1 MNWDWDKLQEK
12 RQRQGGQQP
21 PRNNRGDEP
30 QGPGG
35 PGGPGGPNGP
45 GGPGKAGGPMGP
57 GFPQMGDAFKQFK
70 QMKFPAVRIIVLVV
84 VLGWLA
90 SGVFIVDPEEMG
102 VVTRFGAFDRI
113 VEPGPHYHIPY
124 PIESVSTPKVR
135 HVQRVEIGFRTL
147 RGAAGQSQVRPVPE
161 EAAML
166 TGDENIVNVQFIV
179 QYRIDDPK
187 AFLFNADLQI
197 PQTSGSDIYSETV
210 KNAAEAAMREVI
222 GRSLID
228 SALTDGKTRIQIQAQ
243 IILQDILDS
252 YTTGIKVDTVQLQ
265 DVYPP
270 SEVSAAFKDV
280 ASAREDRSRS
290 INEAEAYRN
299 EILPRTSGEVA
310 EVLNKA
316 EAYKRSVVEKAT
328 GESRRFMSVLAEYN
342 KAKDVTK
349 KRMYIETMEEILSS
363 PGMEKILIEKGA
375 GSGVLPLLPL
385 DRGAALQAGGK
396 K

>member
-21 PRNNRGDEP
+21 PRNNNDEEPPRGP
-30 QGPGG
+30 GGPSGPGG
-35 PGGPGGPNGP
+35 PGGQGP
-45 GGPGKAGGPMGP
+45 GL
-57 GFPQMGDAFKQFK
+57 PQMGDAFKQFK
-70 QMKFPAVRIIVLVV
+70 QMKFPAVRIMLLIV

-90 SGVFIVDPEEMG
+90 SGIFIVDPEEMG

-113 VEPGPHYHIPY
+113 VEPGPHYHLPM
-124 PIESVSTPKVR
+124 PIEAVSTPKVR

-147 RGAAGQSQVRPVPE
+147 RGNTTQPQVRAVPE

-197 PQTSGSDIYSETV
+197 PVTSGSDIYSETV

-252 YTTGIKVDTVQLQ
+252 YHCGIKVDTVQLQ

-310 EVLNKA
+310 EILNRA

-328 GESRRFMSVLAEYN
+328 GESKRFLAVLAEYN

-363 PGMEKILIEKGA
+363 PGMEKIFMGKGA
-375 GSGVLPLLPL
+375 GNNVLPFLPL
-385 DRGAALQAGGK
+385 DRGTGQAAGGK

>member
-12 RQRQGGQQP
+12 RQRQPGQQP
-21 PRNNRGDEP
+21 PRNDDNDGNNS

-35 PGGPGGPNGP
+35 PEGPNGP
-45 GGPGKAGGPMGP
+45 NNRGGNGNSGGPGFG
-57 GFPQMGDAFKQFK
+57 QMGDAFKQFK
-70 QMKFPAVRIIVLVV
+70 QMKFPAVRIILLVG

-90 SGVFIVDPEEMG
+90 SGIFIVAPEEIG
-102 VVTRFGAFDRI
+102 VVTRFGAYNRS
-113 VEPGPHYHIPY
+113 VEPGPHYHLPY
-124 PIESVSTPKVR
+124 PIENVSTPKVR

-147 RGAAGQSQVRPVPE
+147 RSNANQTQVRPVPE

-166 TGDENIVNVQFIV
+166 TGDENIVHVQFIV
-179 QYRIDDPK
+179 QYRIDDPV

-197 PQTSGSDIYSETV
+197 PYSSSSDIYSETV

-243 IILQDILDS
+243 IILQTILDS
-252 YTTGIKVDTVQLQ
+252 YKTGINIDNVQLQ

-270 SEVSAAFKDV
+270 AEVSSSFKDV

-316 EAYKRSVVEKAT
+316 EAYKRSVVEKAS
-328 GESRRFMSVLAEYN
+328 GESQRFLSVLAEYN
-342 KAKDVTK
+342 KSRDVTR
-349 KRMYIETMEEILSS
+349 KRMYIETMEEILSD
-363 PGMEKILIEKGA
+363 PGMEKILMNKGA
-375 GSGVLPLLPL
+375 GSQVLPLLPL
-385 DRGAALQAGGK
+385 DRGAQAGGRK
-396 K
+396 

>member
-12 RQRQGGQQP
+12 RQRQSGQQP
-21 PRNNRGDEP
+21 PRNDRNEGNNP

-35 PGGPGGPNGP
+35 PGGPEGPNGP
-45 GGPGKAGGPMGP
+45 GRGGSPGGP
-57 GFPQMGDAFKQFK
+57 GFGQMGDAFKQLK
-70 QMKFPAVRIIVLVV
+70 QVNFPVVKVILLVA

-90 SGVFIVDPEEMG
+90 SGIFIVGPEEVG
-102 VVTRFGAFDRI
+102 VITRFGAYNRS
-113 VEPGPHYHIPY
+113 VEPGPHYHLPY
-124 PIESVSTPKVR
+124 PIESVSTPKVH

-147 RGAAGQSQVRPVPE
+147 RGNTNQPQVRPVPE

-179 QYRIDDPK
+179 QYRIDNPED
-187 AFLFNADLQI
+187 FLFKADLQI

-252 YTTGIKVDTVQLQ
+252 YQSGIRVDTVQLQ

-270 SEVSAAFKDV
+270 AEVSAAFKDV

-310 EVLNKA
+310 EILNRA
-316 EAYKRSVVEKAT
+316 EAYKRSVVEKAS
-328 GESRRFMSVLAEYN
+328 GESQRFLSVLNEYN
-342 KAKDVTK
+342 KASDVTR
-349 KRMYIETMEEILSS
+349 KRMYIEMMEEILSS
-363 PGMEKILIEKGA
+363 PGMEKILMGEGA
-375 GSGVLPLLPL
+375 GSQVLPLLPL
-385 DRGAALQAGGK
+385 ERGAGRAGGRN
-396 K
+396 

>member
-12 RQRQGGQQP
+12 RQRQGGHQP
-21 PRNNRGDEP
+21 PRNNRGDDP
-30 QGPGG
+30 QEPGG
-35 PGGPGGPNGP
+35 PGGPGGPGNGP
-45 GGPGKAGGPMGP
+45 TGP
-57 GFPQMGDAFKQFK
+57 GFPQMGDAFNQIKQI
-70 QMKFPAVRIIVLVV
+70 KFPAVRIVILVAL
-84 VLGWLA
+84 LGWLA
-90 SGVFIVDPEEMG
+90 SGIFIVDPEEMG
-102 VVTRFGAFDRI
+102 VVTRFGAYNRM

-147 RGAAGQSQVRPVPE
+147 RGNAGQTQVRPVPE

-179 QYRIDDPK
+179 QYRIDDPV

-197 PQTSGSDIYSETV
+197 PMTSGSDIYSETV
-210 KNAAEAAMREVI
+210 KNAAEAAMREII

-270 SEVSAAFKDV
+270 TEVSSAFKDV

-310 EVLNKA
+310 EILNKA

-328 GESRRFMSVLAEYN
+328 GESSRFLSVLAEYN
-342 KAKDVTK
+342 KSKDVTK

-363 PGMEKILIEKGA
+363 PGMEKIFMTKGA
-375 GSGVLPLLPL
+375 GAGVLPLLQL
-385 DRGAALQAGGK
+385 DRGAAQQAGGK

>member
-12 RQRQGGQQP
+12 RQRQGGGQQP
-21 PRNNRGDEP
+21 PRNNRDDDDRGS
-30 QGPGG
+30 
-35 PGGPGGPNGP
+35 GGPGGPNGP
-45 GGPGKAGGPMGP
+45 GGPGRGQTPGGP
-57 GFPQMGDAFKQFK
+57 GFPQMGDAFKQFR
-70 QMKFPAVRIIVLVV
+70 QMKFPAVRVIILVA

-90 SGVFIVDPEEMG
+90 SGIFIVDPEEMG
-102 VVTRFGAFDRI
+102 VVTRFGAYNRI
-113 VEPGPHYHIPY
+113 VEPGPHYHLPF
-124 PIESVSTPKVR
+124 PIEQASTPKVR

-147 RGAAGQSQVRPVPE
+147 RSNTNQPMVRPVPE

-179 QYRIDDPK
+179 QYRIDDPV

-252 YTTGIKVDTVQLQ
+252 YKTGISVDTVQLQ

-270 SEVSAAFKDV
+270 NEVSAAFKDV

-310 EVLNKA
+310 EILNKA

-328 GESRRFMSVLAEYN
+328 GESRRFLSILAEYN
-342 KAKDVTK
+342 KSQDVTK
-349 KRMYIETMEEILSS
+349 KRMYIETMEEILAS
-363 PGMEKILIEKGA
+363 PGMEKILMDKNA

-385 DRGAALQAGGK
+385 DRGAAQSAGGK